1 MASVDGQGFSVVAS
15 EMRKL
20 ATQSKKTAIK
30 VSDSLQQ
37 IEKTVKEVIEDVND
51 AGHISDNQHITTSE
65 ISSSIDLITKR
76 AMDLVKMSKFD

>member
-1 MASVDGQGFSVVAS
+1 
-15 EMRKL
+15 MRKL